1 MLLIAYLLLLKF
13 EGSERELLIL
23 KLNLLIGLLQL
34 IFAFF
39 HFMAH
44 VLFASRHL
52 SLQLSELIV
61 VDELPTYLAV
71 KIVLIE
77 LGSFVDIELSHLF
90 LDDSYFLQFYVV
102 GFQSLVMEF

>member
-1 MLLIAYLLLLKF
+1 MLLVAYLLLLKF

-39 HFMAH
+39 HLMAH
-44 VLFASRHL
+44 VLFTSRHL

-61 VDELPTYLAV
+61 VDEVPTDLAV
-71 KIVLIE
+71 EIVLIE
-77 LGSFVDIELSHLF
+77 LGNFVD
-90 LDDSYFLQFYVV
+90 V
-102 GFQSLVMEF
+102 

>member
-1 MLLIAYLLLLKF
+1 M
-13 EGSERELLIL
+13 EG
-23 KLNLLIGLLQL
+23 NLSRWLTNEQPNWLRHHCIVDVHVL
-34 IFAFF
+34 AFF